1 MVLVQLIIAVIL
13 AIVILLQGGGA
24 GLGSSWGGTGDSS
37 FRSRRG
43 VEKFLLYLAAALAFA
58 FFISSLVSLLL

>member
-1 MVLVQLIIAVIL
+1 MVFVQLTIAIIL
-13 AIVILLQGGGA
+13 AVVILLQGGGA

-43 VEKFLLYLAAALAFA
+43 VEKLLLYLAAILAFA